1 MSGASLWST
10 WYNASFSRSRGPLR
24 TPAYLARE
32 TANNNTPAPM
42 AAASIG
48 GAIVIDM
55 EEESKGKE
63 ESLFGPSIG
72 IVNTGPEW
80 TALNEKRL
88 VEDELTQDVVKG
100 WVEKSQSGT
109 QPATTLQALVN
120 LKRPTL
126 RLSPLAPL
134 DSADTS
140 HHALQHGISFSF
152 DCDSPQCGIY
162 IYAMIPATHPDSPL
176 YKGENSSE
184 ADANAPL
191 TKVLLYEQVTDGG
204 FGKVLDVEDG
214 AAIELSRFLP
224 SHKQSKPQNP
234 EGVDS
239 SSSLE
244 PPSDS
249 STHANEDNSAGN
261 RARRFTHFHLRR
273 SIFHSSSDADRQ
285 RNRAASGPALAVV
298 DTLDPSN
305 QALHAEDEGSEVK
318 LMIRLAALDDQG
330 TELSLP
336 NEQVTFL
343 SVARHGP
350 KVSRKATEDSAANA
364 EPAGEAS
371 NANADEATGDNTATA
386 PKPDDEDE
394 DTRPWVV
401 RVVKREATIGPHT
414 FQLHEIY
421 GLASHSVKPVAPPV
435 PTAAAPSSPTSA
447 SQTHTYPPAATTA
460 GLADDESEDCLLCL
474 SSPREVVLLPCRHL
488 VACKECAINMV
499 EYGAGG
505 ALNVSSSEP
514 AAGVAGVGAGGGA
527 EGENVNGES
536 GQEGGNAADAVVPAP
551 PPLANVTEQRRR
563 KRRAKGWFCPVCRQ
577 PYTSLL
583 RISTS
588 APPPPAP
595 EGDAA
600 PSSPNQEDDS
610 AAHAGSGNAMRNL
623 LRPQFLRAFSRPGGN
638 VNGAN
643 AASAPIASANGAFNT
658 GNATGA
664 ASAPATDVELAR
676 VV

>member
-1 MSGASLWST
+1 
-10 WYNASFSRSRGPLR
+10 
-24 TPAYLARE
+24 
-32 TANNNTPAPM
+32 
-42 AAASIG
+42 
-48 GAIVIDM
+48 M

-109 QPATTLQALVN
+109 QPTTTLQALVN

-234 EGVDS
+234 EGVES
-239 SSSLE
+239 ASSLE

-249 STHANEDNSAGN
+249 STPANEDNSAGN

-305 QALHAEDEGSEVK
+305 QAPHAEDEGSEVK

-350 KVSRKATEDSAANA
+350 KISRKATEDSAANA
-364 EPAGEAS
+364 EPAE
-371 NANADEATGDNTATA
+371 
-386 PKPDDEDE
+386 E

-421 GLASHSVKPVAPPV
+421 GLASHSVKPAAPPV

-514 AAGVAGVGAGGGA
+514 AAGVAG
-527 EGENVNGES
+527 
-536 GQEGGNAADAVVPAP
+536 EGGNAADAVVPAP

-600 PSSPNQEDDS
+600 PASPNQEDDS

-643 AASAPIASANGAFNT
+643 AASAPITSANGAGNT
-658 GNATGA
+658 GNASGA

>member
-1 MSGASLWST
+1 MQ
-10 WYNASFSRSRGPLR
+10 P
-24 TPAYLARE
+24 
-32 TANNNTPAPM
+32 
-42 AAASIG
+42 
-48 GAIVIDM
+48 
-55 EEESKGKE
+55 EEESKEKE

-88 VEDELTQDVVKG
+88 MEDELTQDVVKG
-100 WVEKSQSGT
+100 WVEKSNSGI
-109 QPATTLQALVN
+109 QPTTTLQALVN

-134 DSADTS
+134 DSSDS
-140 HHALQHGISFSF
+140 SHALQHGISFSF
-152 DCDSPQCGIY
+152 DCDAARCGIY

-176 YKGENSSE
+176 YKGESTSE
-184 ADANAPL
+184 QDENAPL

-224 SHKQSKPQNP
+224 SHKQHKTQPQ
-234 EGVDS
+234 S
-239 SSSLE
+239 SDKVESSTSLE
-244 PPSDS
+244 PPSDASAPAPEDGS
-249 STHANEDNSAGN
+249 SQPG
-261 RARRFTHFHLRR
+261 RGARRFTHFHLRR
-273 SIFHSSSDADRQ
+273 SLFHTSSDDRQ

-298 DTLDPSN
+298 DTLDPAN
-305 QALHAEDEGSEVK
+305 HAAHAADDGSEVK
-318 LMIRLAALDDQG
+318 LLIRLAALDAQG
-330 TELSLP
+330 AELALP

-350 KVSRKATEDSAANA
+350 KPTRREEEEEDA
-364 EPAGEAS
+364 
-371 NANADEATGDNTATA
+371 
-386 PKPDDEDE
+386 
-394 DTRPWVV
+394 RPWVV

-421 GLASHSVKPVAPPV
+421 GLASHAAKPASAPAPPA
-435 PTAAAPSSPTSA
+435 PPAAV
-447 SQTHTYPPAATTA
+447 HTYPPEISATAAA
-460 GLADDESEDCLLCL
+460 AAAAAAVAADDENEDCLLCL

-505 ALNVSSSEP
+505 ALNVSASEP
-514 AAGVAGVGAGGGA
+514 AGGEGEAGNNADGGEQENGAG
-527 EGENVNGES
+527 ET
-536 GQEGGNAADAVVPAP
+536 VVPAP
-551 PPLANVTEQRRR
+551 PPLANLNEQRRR

-588 APPPPAP
+588 APPPPTSAD
-595 EGDAA
+595 DAA
-600 PSSPNQEDDS
+600 PNAPAQDED
-610 AAHAGSGNAMRNL
+610 AQHAPSGNAMRNL
-623 LRPQFLRAFSRPGGN
+623 LRPQFLRAFSRPGN
-638 VNGAN
+638 NAN
-643 AASAPIASANGAFNT
+643 ANT
-658 GNATGA
+658 NAGSA
-664 ASAPATDVELAR
+664 ASTPATDVELAR

>member
-1 MSGASLWST
+1 
-10 WYNASFSRSRGPLR
+10 
-24 TPAYLARE
+24 
-32 TANNNTPAPM
+32 
-42 AAASIG
+42 
-48 GAIVIDM
+48 M

-109 QPATTLQALVN
+109 QPTTTLQALVN

-176 YKGENSSE
+176 YKGGNSSE

-204 FGKVLDVEDG
+204 FGKVLNVEDG

-224 SHKQSKPQNP
+224 SHKQSKPRNP
-234 EGVDS
+234 EAIDS
-239 SSSLE
+239 STSLE

-249 STHANEDNSAGN
+249 STPPNEDNSAGN

-305 QALHAEDEGSEVK
+305 QAPHAEDEGSEVK

-350 KVSRKATEDSAANA
+350 K
-364 EPAGEAS
+364 
-371 NANADEATGDNTATA
+371 
-386 PKPDDEDE
+386 PDDEEE

-421 GLASHSVKPVAPPV
+421 GLASHSVKPAAPPV

-447 SQTHTYPPAATTA
+447 TQTHTYPPAAITA

-514 AAGVAGVGAGGGA
+514 AAGVAG
-527 EGENVNGES
+527 
-536 GQEGGNAADAVVPAP
+536 EGGNAADAVVPAP

-600 PSSPNQEDDS
+600 PASPTQEDDS
-610 AAHAGSGNAMRNL
+610 AAHASSGNAMRNL
-623 LRPQFLRAFSRPGGN
+623 LRPQFLRAFSRPGSN

-643 AASAPIASANGAFNT
+643 AASAPITSANSAGNT
-658 GNATGA
+658 GNASGA